1 MKKTILIFLSIV
13 FLTACGAA
21 KKSGTTTKQEKKK
34 TLILPPDVN
43 SNKYSKKRNRN

>member
-1 MKKTILIFLSIV
+1 MKKAILICISIV

-21 KKSGTTTKQEKKK
+21 KKSGTTIKKKKKK

-43 SNKYSKKRNRN
+43 SNKYSKKRSRN

>member
-1 MKKTILIFLSIV
+1 MKKIILICLSIL

-21 KKSGTTTKQEKKK
+21 KKSGKTNQTKEKK

>member
-1 MKKTILIFLSIV
+1 MKKAILICISIV

-21 KKSGTTTKQEKKK
+21 KKSGITIKQEKKK

-43 SNKYSKKRNRN
+43 SNKYSKKRSRN